1 MTSLKFYKMNTLPT
15 TGEVG
20 GIYFIVGE
28 NDSLNKIY
36 LCTDSTHFK
45 LFTPE
50 TDISGKLDTSTYNI
64 EAKVI
69 AAHIADLHASVD
81 MQNNINKTI
90 AVALHELKD
99 SGDFKLS
106 WEDE

>member
-50 TDISGKLDTSTYNI
+50 TDISGKLDSSIYNT

-69 AAHIADLHASVD
+69 AAHIAGLHASVEA
-81 MQNNINKTI
+81 QNNINKTI

-99 SGDFKLS
+99 NSGYKLS
-106 WEDE
+106 WENE